1 MTAQGELH
9 GASFDARP
17 APSQASTPQRP
28 WATSSFSDT
37 AQTSPM
43 DLAALG
49 EHTAQCSVQGGRM
62 VAMRCGAGRLLGF
75 VTARLVSTVAVLAA
89 VLGALLM
96 WL

>member
-9 GASFDARP
+9 DVRHEARP
-17 APSQASTPQRP
+17 APPQLNTPQRP
-28 WATSSFSDT
+28 WATSSFSDS

-49 EHTAQCSVQGGRM
+49 EHTAQCSAQGGRM

-89 VLGALLM
+89 VVGGLLM

>member
-1 MTAQGELH
+1 
-9 GASFDARP
+9 
-17 APSQASTPQRP
+17 
-28 WATSSFSDT
+28 
-37 AQTSPM
+37 M

-49 EHTAQCSVQGGRM
+49 EHTAQCSAQGGRM

-89 VLGALLM
+89 VVGGLLM